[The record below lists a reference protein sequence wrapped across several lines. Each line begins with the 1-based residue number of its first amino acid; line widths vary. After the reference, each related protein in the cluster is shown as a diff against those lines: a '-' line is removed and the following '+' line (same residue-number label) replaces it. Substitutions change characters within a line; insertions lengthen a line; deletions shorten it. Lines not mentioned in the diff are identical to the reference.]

1 MAGGT
6 LGAATG
12 RADCE
17 VEEGLIEVR
26 RRFASNSLTLREGLS
41 ELFVDVD
48 AVGEAVETGLK
59 DLMLFLFFGMPGTS
73 SALLSNAAAALKLKL
88 KLEREKIERERDRE
102 RESQSVNRCA
112 TML

>member
-41 ELFVDVD
+41 AELFVDVD

-73 SALLSNAAAALKLKL
+73 SALLSTAVLKL
-88 KLEREKIERERDRE
+88 KLELEE
-102 RESQSVNRCA
+102 
-112 TML
+112 

>member
-1 MAGGT
+1 MC
-6 LGAATG
+6 LCQSSCTG
-12 RADCE
+12 MIVQHRRASKQA
-17 VEEGLIEVR
+17 LQH
-26 RRFASNSLTLREGLS
+26 SP

-88 KLEREKIERERDRE
+88 KLEREKIDRERE

>member
-41 ELFVDVD
+41 
-48 AVGEAVETGLK
+48 
-59 DLMLFLFFGMPGTS
+59 
-73 SALLSNAAAALKLKL
+73 AAYCL
-88 KLEREKIERERDRE
+88 
-102 RESQSVNRCA
+102 
-112 TML
+112 